1 MVMHALRSEK
11 DSVEFYKS
19 QGDAYDGFREA
30 LLPDRDQLQ
39 HYCLP
44 WQTKLQVMRTK
55 LWPRQCLCVNL
66 KVVNLLWLFD
76 CCSQP

>member
-1 MVMHALRSEK
+1 MALHALRTEK

-19 QGDAYDGFREA
+19 QGDAYDGFRES

-44 WQTKLQVMRTK
+44 WQNK
-55 LWPRQCLCVNL
+55 P
-66 KVVNLLWLFD
+66 KVGEALVGGGGGGHRGG
-76 CCSQP
+76 